1 MRWKGSGNMNI
12 KCIVA
17 LPESEAGA
25 YGKSLFN
32 FKRQWA
38 QLKMEQREEG
48 YLDGVLIAISC
59 GCGIV
64 KFNHGIVLRMPFE
77 YICLQE

>member
-1 MRWKGSGNMNI
+1 MNI

-17 LPESEAGA
+17 LPEGEAGS
-25 YGKSLFN
+25 YGRSIKN
-32 FKRQWA
+32 FKKQWA
-38 QLKMEQREEG
+38 QLYMEKRADDC
-48 YLDGVLIAISC
+48 LDGVLIGISN

-64 KFNHGIVLRMPFE
+64 KFNYGIVLCLPFE

>member
-1 MRWKGSGNMNI
+1 MNI

-17 LPESEAGA
+17 LPETEAGD
-25 YGKSLFN
+25 YGKSLRN
-32 FKRQWA
+32 FKKQWA
-38 QLKMEQREEG
+38 QLKMEQREDG
-48 YLDGVLIAISC
+48 YLDGVLIAISG

-64 KFNHGIVLRMPFE
+64 KFNYGIVVKLPFE

>member
-1 MRWKGSGNMNI
+1 MNI

-25 YGKSLFN
+25 YGRSLCN
-32 FKRQWA
+32 FKKQWA
-38 QLKMEQREEG
+38 QLKMEQREDG
-48 YLDGVLIAISC
+48 YLDATLISISG

-64 KFNHGIVLRMPFE
+64 KFNYGIVLRLPFE

>member
-1 MRWKGSGNMNI
+1 MNI

-25 YGKSLFN
+25 YGKSLRN
-32 FKRQWA
+32 FKKQWA
-38 QLKMEQREEG
+38 QLKMEQHDEG
-48 YLDGVLIAISC
+48 YLDATLISISC

-64 KFNHGIVLRMPFE
+64 KFNHGIVLRLPFE